1 MNLNFNINLTN
12 SGGGGLYLNILQ
24 KTANNIRLL
33 NFLFT
38 SDKKEVLCL
47 G

>member
-1 MNLNFNINLTN
+1 MNLNFNTNLTN
-12 SGGGGLYLNILQ
+12 SGGGLYLNSLQ
-24 KTANNIRLL
+24 KIANNIRLL